1 MKSRVITGVV
11 GSVLALVVLLLLP
24 PVALNIAV
32 AVVCGL
38 AMNEMLIV
46 THFVGHRGLMASGV
60 IFSVAAPF
68 LLLFNEWAGSS
79 MPALAVMFVYV
90 MTLVVIQIKYHDTLP
105 VERTGFVF
113 FVSIILPVAL
123 SCLAY
128 LRTFSLSGRQS
139 DGLFYVFLTII
150 LPWLCDIGAYFVGT
164 FVGKHKL
171 CPTISPK
178 KTVEGLVGGFVV
190 SVLASVLAGWLYQL
204 YLTSQGIAAVVSLWQ
219 IALVALLLAPLS
231 VAGDLFA
238 SIIKRQCHVKDF
250 GSIMPGHGGVMD
262 RFDSILFVA
271 PVMFILVH
279 YLPLISG

>member
-113 FVSIILPVAL
+113 FVSIL
-123 SCLAY
+123 S
-128 LRTFSLSGRQS
+128 
-139 DGLFYVFLTII
+139 
-150 LPWLCDIGAYFVGT
+150 
-164 FVGKHKL
+164 
-171 CPTISPK
+171 
-178 KTVEGLVGGFVV
+178 
-190 SVLASVLAGWLYQL
+190 
-204 YLTSQGIAAVVSLWQ
+204 
-219 IALVALLLAPLS
+219 
-231 VAGDLFA
+231 
-238 SIIKRQCHVKDF
+238 
-250 GSIMPGHGGVMD
+250 
-262 RFDSILFVA
+262 
-271 PVMFILVH
+271 
-279 YLPLISG
+279 LIHI